1 MANERAVPPGRILI
15 IEDDDTIAELERDFL
30 EINGFETERER
41 EGVKGKERA
50 LSGGFDLILLDLMLP
65 GIDGYAICRAIR
77 DKINVPIL
85 MVTARG
91 EEIDKVRG
99 LGLGADDYITK
110 PFTPAELVARIKSHI
125 ARFKRLTDAAR
136 LSSPL
141 SKPSSAE
148 GEIAAG
154 NLTINPAARRVF
166 VSGAEIELANKE
178 YELLF
183 FLASNPEIVFSKE
196 KLYDRI
202 WGETLYG
209 DLNTVKEHINRL
221 RKKIEKD
228 PANPVHIQTVWGAGY
243 RFLG

>member
-1 MANERAVPPGRILI
+1 MANERILI

-30 EINGFETERER
+30 EINGFETTRESD
-41 EGVKGKERA
+41 GVKGMERA
-50 LSGGFDLILLDLMLP
+50 IAGGFDLILLDLMLP
-65 GIDGYAICRAIR
+65 GMDGYAICRAIR

-85 MVTARG
+85 MVTARS
-91 EEIDKVRG
+91 EETDKIRG

-125 ARFKRLTDAAR
+125 SRFKRISESAR
-136 LSSPL
+136 LTTAASQSMTHE
-141 SKPSSAE
+141 SKTVASD
-148 GEIAAG
+148 IVAG
-154 NLTINPAARRVF
+154 DLTINPATRRVYICET
-166 VSGAEIELANKE
+166 EIELANKE

-183 FLASNPEIVFSKE
+183 FLATNPEIVFDKE
-196 KLYDRI
+196 KLYDKI

-228 PANPVHIQTVWGAGY
+228 PANPAHIQTIWGAGY
-243 RFLG
+243 RFCK